1 MQFLINSVIVRSYN
15 VRHLLQ
21 ECKRRVMCSLNLQ
34 ILNVTTFTRMLRI
47 AGGLSSGVQRR
58 RGKERCPQPSK
69 GGGGGSNQKGKYDS
83 VFEIYIQFK
92 KCLLWCI
99 CVYLFTISV
108 LALIFESLK
117 RTIKELGPGITK
129 PLYATGPDQ
138 SRHQKG
144 SKIRTSHQS
153 SGASAHQK
161 APAKGHWLLSVRLVG
176 KYVNMIVCK

>member
-1 MQFLINSVIVRSYN
+1 MACRGGGARNGAPS
-15 VRHLLQ
+15 HPKGG
-21 ECKRRVMCSLNLQ
+21 E
-34 ILNVTTFTRMLRI
+34 
-47 AGGLSSGVQRR
+47 GGLIRKGNTIAFL
-58 RGKERCPQPSK
+58 KFIFNSK
-69 GGGGGSNQKGKYDS
+69 NVFYDAS
-83 VFEIYIQFK
+83 
-92 KCLLWCI
+92 
-99 CVYLFTISV
+99 VYLFTISV

-161 APAKGHWLLSVRLVG
+161 APAKGHWLLSVRLIG